1 MFLMHPIIMIAFI
14 ILLLIQEYRI
24 ANLTVRINN
33 LNKKSKYYKESLDEM
48 LISINVLG
56 EITHALDTKI
66 TQLEDD
72 FK

>member
-1 MFLMHPIIMIAFI
+1 MIHPYMMVGFVIV
-14 ILLLIQEYRI
+14 LLIQEYRI
-24 ANLTVRINN
+24 ANLTARV
-33 LNKKSKYYKESLDEM
+33 NKLYKKTKYYKESLDEM